1 MNGRTRLAALALSLA
16 GLLAALGACSS
27 SEPPARTASTA
38 LDSPGADTGLV
49 EPFEPVDLYAS
60 TSTQGVA
67 PSSAPQPSAPCSTGR
82 PGAWTLEKPTTVAGR
97 ISSAEYL
104 TPTDIIVTQDGTA
117 TVAYQGAGHL
127 ARTADDPP
135 AADDPMDPSGGRDE
149 TWLEPG
155 DDHLAVD
162 GSGTQTMVVQEPVR
176 FNSNTFTQFHDLV
189 VADRPAGG
197 SWSTAPVTAQDKEI
211 TGRVDVAVNAS
222 GAAVLVW
229 SQNTRYRAIYRTAA
243 GAPWSG
249 PQRIPAARA
258 YDFDVDIDDAGRIVL
273 AYDRPYENPPGVYAI
288 RRSRD
293 GRWTPSKQLS
303 GPDTELFGM
312 ALNADGVAVVSHG
325 PTDDGTP
332 LGRVHTSRMTADG
345 TWQAPVRQPHSLGL
359 HGVSVDERGR
369 ALIGGWDRGS
379 LRGRWSRADGTWRQP
394 FNIAAD
400 VDDTRR
406 WGLDPHVT
414 ANGRGDALA
423 AWGTKTGAG
432 DLGLW
437 ARFAAAGGDWT
448 KPQRVT
454 PTTHQP
460 TRFDAAIGD
469 CGHAAFAWT
478 SGKPHQLHI
487 RRATPSGN
495 TGRPGQVTGR

>member
-1 MNGRTRLAALALSLA
+1 MA
-16 GLLAALGACSS
+16 
-27 SEPPARTASTA
+27 EP
-38 LDSPGADTGLV
+38 L
-49 EPFEPVDLYAS
+49 EPVDLYAS

-67 PSSAPQPSAPCSTGR
+67 PSSAPQPSAPCPTGL

-97 ISSAEYL
+97 ISSADYL

-162 GSGTQTMVVQEPVR
+162 GSRTQTMVIREPVR
-176 FNSNTFTQFHDLV
+176 FNSNTFRQFHDLV

-229 SQNTRYRAIYRTAA
+229 SQNTRYRAIYRTASD
-243 GAPWSG
+243 APWSG

-379 LRGRWSRADGTWRQP
+379 LRGRWSRADGTWRQS

-423 AWGTKTGAG
+423 AWGTKTGAD
-432 DLGLW
+432 DLRLW
-437 ARFAAAGGDWT
+437 ARFAAAGRDWT

-454 PTTHQP
+454 PATHQP

-469 CGHAAFAWT
+469 CGHAAFAWAT
-478 SGKPHQLHI
+478 SGKPPQLHI
-487 RRATPSGN
+487 RRATPSDN